1 MGERTYVMLYEPK
14 PAIKPGDYVRSY
26 DFKASGWGYKDCGGQ
41 EYNADCYIEG
51 KVVAIEPFL
60 ELSSDDR
67 FHIKV
72 EKVVWGGE
80 EIPSDLEMIY
90 PWLECALS
98 GKNYGVQ
105 HAKE

>member
-1 MGERTYVMLYEPK
+1 MLYEPE

-51 KVVAIEPFL
+51 HVVAIEPFP
-60 ELSSDDR
+60 ELSPDDR

-72 EKVVWGGE
+72 KKIVWGGKE
-80 EIPSDLEMIY
+80 DEDIPEGREMIY
-90 PWLECALS
+90 PWLKCALS

-105 HAKE
+105 HAEE